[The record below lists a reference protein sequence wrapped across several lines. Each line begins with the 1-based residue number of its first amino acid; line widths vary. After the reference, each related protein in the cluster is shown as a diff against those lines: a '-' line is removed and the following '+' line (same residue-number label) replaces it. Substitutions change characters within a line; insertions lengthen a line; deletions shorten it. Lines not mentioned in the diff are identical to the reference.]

1 MPRLSSPA
9 PEQRFAMQ
17 LKQTASYQLSEG
29 RALASLL
36 GLDEGAVSLILPMLW
51 LGKSDLARALYDCVG
66 PDHFALHEAQEF
78 FYHRPWQENE
88 TYHGETV
95 LQPEPAMDPTRLLI
109 TTDFKSG
116 DGHVVVTLK
125 STLRLLAKAEAAQS
139 LPAPTNKTRLMG
151 PIDFSLPV
159 IDQAMIHVYAVLSG
173 DDNPVHLD
181 VPTARMLGLS
191 NTIVHG
197 MMVMGLT
204 QQAFTKP
211 FSGMATDQ
219 FPLRF
224 TCRFLLPLLSG
235 QAAGISKKT
244 TDQDGRFS
252 ERLTVLSDDGPHA
265 MAHIQYQAV

>member
-1 MPRLSSPA
+1 
-9 PEQRFAMQ
+9 
-17 LKQTASYQLSEG
+17 
-29 RALASLL
+29 
-36 GLDEGAVSLILPMLW
+36 
-51 LGKSDLARALYDCVG
+51 
-66 PDHFALHEAQEF
+66 
-78 FYHRPWQENE
+78 
-88 TYHGETV
+88 
-95 LQPEPAMDPTRLLI
+95 LI
-109 TTDFKSG
+109 TTDFKTA
-116 DGHVVVTLK
+116 DGAVVVTLK
-125 STLRLLAKAEAAQS
+125 STLRRLAKEEAAQS
-139 LPAPTNKTRLMG
+139 LPAPTNKTRVMG

-159 IDQAMIHVYAVLSG
+159 IDQAMIHDYAVLSG

-181 VPTARMLGLS
+181 VSTARMLGLS

-265 MAHIQYQAV
+265 MANIQYQAV

>member
-1 MPRLSSPA
+1 
-9 PEQRFAMQ
+9 MQ

-78 FYHRPWQENE
+78 FYHGPWQENE
-88 TYHGETV
+88 TYHCETV
-95 LQPEPAMDPTRLLI
+95 LKPEPAIDPTRLLI
-109 TTDFKSG
+109 TTDFRTA
-116 DGHVVVTLK
+116 DGAVIVTLK
-125 STLRLLAKAEAAQS
+125 STLRRLAKEEAAQS
-139 LPAPTNKTRLMG
+139 LPAPTNKTRVMG

-159 IDQAMIHVYAVLSG
+159 IDQAMIHDYAVLSG

-181 VPTARMLGLS
+181 ISTARMLGLS

>member
-1 MPRLSSPA
+1 
-9 PEQRFAMQ
+9 MQ

-78 FYHRPWQENE
+78 FYHGPWQENE
-88 TYHGETV
+88 TYHCETV
-95 LQPEPAMDPTRLLI
+95 LEPEPAIDPTRLLI
-109 TTDFKSG
+109 TTDFRTA
-116 DGHVVVTLK
+116 DGAVIVTLK
-125 STLRLLAKAEAAQS
+125 STLRRLAKEEAAQS
-139 LPAPTNKTRLMG
+139 LPAPTNKTRVMG

-159 IDQAMIHVYAVLSG
+159 IDQAMIHDYAVLSG

-181 VPTARMLGLS
+181 VSTARMLGLS

>member
-1 MPRLSSPA
+1 
-9 PEQRFAMQ
+9 MQ
-17 LKQTASYQLSEG
+17 LKQTASYRLSEG

-51 LGKSDLARALYDCVG
+51 LGKSDLASALYDCVG

-78 FYHRPWQENE
+78 FYHRPWQENA

-95 LQPEPAMDPTRLLI
+95 LQPEPAIDPTRLLI
-109 TTDFKSG
+109 TTDFKTA
-116 DGHVVVTLK
+116 DGAVVVTLK
-125 STLRLLAKAEAAQS
+125 STLRRLAKEEAAQS
-139 LPAPTNKTRLMG
+139 LPAPTNKTRAMG

-159 IDQAMIHVYAVLSG
+159 IDQAMIHDYAVLSG

-181 VPTARMLGLS
+181 VSTARMLGLS

-265 MAHIQYQAV
+265 LAHIQYQAV